1 MRKYQT
7 GGTKKTTKKSSSTT
21 PSRKILPREHIVS
34 YMERMQKGG
43 KKPAK
48 ESVVVDDLG
57 FFVNA
62 KEAAKRDKNLKGSIG
77 EYGGYDYIKKQM
89 GEGESAASMRPSFPT
104 SRGAAASSTYVKK
117 PIVKKK
123 MAKGGS
129 LPDFN
134 KDGKITKKDVL
145 IGRGVL
151 PKTAKKGT
159 SKKKAMGGM
168 SMSKLANMKKGGKTA
183 KCKYGC
189 K

>member
-7 GGTKKTTKKSSSTT
+7 GGTKKATKKSSSTT
-21 PSRKILPREHIVS
+21 PSRKILPREHIVN
-34 YMERMQKGG
+34 YTEMMQKGG
-43 KKPAK
+43 KKPVK
-48 ESVVVDDLG
+48 KSVVVDDLG
-57 FFVNA
+57 FTVSA
-62 KEAAKRDKNLKGSIG
+62 KEAARRDKNLRESIG

-89 GEGESAASMRPSFPT
+89 GESAAPRRSSFPT
-104 SRGAAASSTYVKK
+104 SRGAVASSTYVKK

-151 PKTAKKGT
+151 PKTAKKG
-159 SKKKAMGGM
+159 SSLKKAKAGI
-168 SMSKLANMKKGGKTA
+168 SMTRMANLKKGG

-189 K
+189 